1 VRIVTILACALLGAS
16 FSYWVYR
23 GIAVVRLELRDFAS
37 TPDNLNESARAR
49 AAAAAAAAHV
59 VNWRLPNGSRQ
70 RAFYLPPRNGMVVV
84 YAHGAPGAAS
94 TLLPEALAM
103 ARHGIGALLLDL
115 PGYGESEG
123 ERNWGPDFSIA
134 IRQAVDFV
142 AAQPGVDARRIG
154 GFGYSM
160 GGFAMARAAAE
171 DKRIAAVVLLATFT
185 NLTDQLHAQFRSRIP
200 GISYF
205 ALAAATWSGVS
216 IKDMDTRAA
225 VRGLG
230 SRPLL
235 VVAGARDSAIPGH
248 MARELQLASANGE
261 LWVIDGVGHSGFAE
275 TAGEAYF
282 RRLQEFWEQALV
294 ESRTEGKD

>member
-1 VRIVTILACALLGAS
+1 MRIVIILVCALLGAS

-23 GIAVVRLELRDFAS
+23 GIVVMHLEFRDFAS
-37 TPDNLNESARAR
+37 TSDNQNESARAR
-49 AAAAAAAAHV
+49 AAAAAAAAQV
-59 VNWRLPNGSRQ
+59 VNWQLPDGSRQ
-70 RAFYLPPRNGMVVV
+70 RAFFLPPRNGRVVV

-94 TLLPEALAM
+94 TLLPEAQAM

-123 ERNWGPDFSIA
+123 ERNWGPKFSLA
-134 IRQAVDFV
+134 IRRAVDFV

-205 ALAAATWSGVS
+205 ALAAAIWSGVPV
-216 IKDMDTRAA
+216 KDMDTRAA
-225 VRGLG
+225 VRGLAN
-230 SRPLL
+230 RPLL
-235 VVAGARDSAIPGH
+235 VVAGARDRAIPGH
-248 MARELQLASANGE
+248 MARELRQASANGE
-261 LWVIDGVGHSGFAE
+261 LWIIDEVGHSGFAE

-282 RRLQEFWEQALV
+282 IRLREFWEQALV
-294 ESRTEGKD
+294 ETRTEGKE